1 MALSGSLGE
10 RIAKLRT
17 ENRIS
22 QKELADLLYVNQ
34 GTISRWEKGTRFP
47 EEDLIYKMAERFG
60 VDPNV
65 LLSASTER
73 TPVILMVDREQ
84 ELKKLVPLMEKLVPE
99 AKVFGVSSVKKAV
112 LLTKEQYVRI
122 AFLEAE
128 IGQEGGGLLL
138 AEGLMRLVPEINVI
152 FLTESPAYMAKAF
165 RMHASGY
172 ILKPAEED
180 DILHEVRHLRYPVK
194 ALSPW

>member
-122 AFLEAE
+122 AFLETE

-138 AEGLMRLVPEINVI
+138 TEGLMRLVPEINVI

>member
-1 MALSGSLGE
+1 MPLSGSLGE

-34 GTISRWEKGTRFP
+34 GTVSRWEKGTRFP

-65 LLSASTER
+65 LLSASTES
-73 TPVILMVDREQ
+73 TPVILMIDKEK
-84 ELKKLVPLMEKLVPE
+84 ELATLVPLMEKLVPQ
-99 AKVFGVSSVKKAV
+99 AKVFGVSSVKKVVQLA
-112 LLTKEQYVRI
+112 KDHYVRI
-122 AFLEAE
+122 AFLETE

-138 AEGLMRLVPEINVI
+138 AEGLMRLVPEINII

>member
-73 TPVILMVDREQ
+73 APVILMVDREQ

-122 AFLEAE
+122 AFLETE

>member
-1 MALSGSLGE
+1 MPLSGSLGE

-34 GTISRWEKGTRFP
+34 GTVSRWEKGTRFP

-60 VDPNV
+60 VDPEV

-73 TPVILMVDREQ
+73 TPVILLVDQ
-84 ELKKLVPLMEKLVPE
+84 EKELAKLVPLMEKLVPE
-99 AKVFGVSSVKKAV
+99 AKIFGASSVKKV
-112 LLTKEQYVRI
+112 VQLVKDQYVRI
-122 AFLEAE
+122 AFLETE

-138 AEGLMRLVPEINVI
+138 AEGLMRLVPEINII
-152 FLTESPAYMAKAF
+152 FLTNSPAYMAKAF

-194 ALSPW
+194 ALSAW

>member
-73 TPVILMVDREQ
+73 TPVILM
-84 ELKKLVPLMEKLVPE
+84 
-99 AKVFGVSSVKKAV
+99 KA
-112 LLTKEQYVRI
+112 I
-122 AFLEAE
+122 
-128 IGQEGGGLLL
+128 
-138 AEGLMRLVPEINVI
+138 
-152 FLTESPAYMAKAF
+152 
-165 RMHASGY
+165 
-172 ILKPAEED
+172 
-180 DILHEVRHLRYPVK
+180 
-194 ALSPW
+194 

>member
-122 AFLEAE
+122 AFLETE

>member
-1 MALSGSLGE
+1 MPLSGSLGE

-34 GTISRWEKGTRFP
+34 GTVSRWEKGTRFP

-60 VDPNV
+60 VDPEV

-73 TPVILMVDREQ
+73 TPVILLVDQ
-84 ELKKLVPLMEKLVPE
+84 EKELAKLVPLMEKLVPE
-99 AKVFGVSSVKKAV
+99 AKIFGASSVKKV
-112 LLTKEQYVRI
+112 VQLVKDQYVRI
-122 AFLEAE
+122 AFLETE

-138 AEGLMRLVPEINVI
+138 AEGLMRLVPEINII
-152 FLTESPAYMAKAF
+152 FLTNSPAYMAKAF

-172 ILKPAEED
+172 ILKPAGKT
-180 DILHEVRHLRYPVK
+180 ISCTKSGTCGIR
-194 ALSPW
+194 

>member
-1 MALSGSLGE
+1 MPLSGSLGE

-34 GTISRWEKGTRFP
+34 GTVSRWEKGTRFP

-65 LLSASTER
+65 LLSASVER
-73 TPVILMVDREQ
+73 TPVILIVDREK
-84 ELKKLVPLMEKLVPE
+84 ELQKLVPLMEKLVPE

-112 LLTKEQYVRI
+112 LLTKDQYVRI
-122 AFLEAE
+122 AFLETE
-128 IGQEGGGLLL
+128 IGQEEGGLLL
-138 AEGLMRLVPEINVI
+138 AEGLMRLVPEINII

-172 ILKPAEED
+172 ILKPAEEE
-180 DILHEVRHLRYPVK
+180 DIQHEVRHLRYPVK